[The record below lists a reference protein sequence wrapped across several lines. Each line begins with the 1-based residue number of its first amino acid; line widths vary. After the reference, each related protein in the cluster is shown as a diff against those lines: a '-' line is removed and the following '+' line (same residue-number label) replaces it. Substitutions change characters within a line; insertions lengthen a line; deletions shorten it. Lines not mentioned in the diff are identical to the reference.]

1 MYPSKILLF
10 GEYVILLKSN
20 ALSIPFYEF
29 KGTWSFIDKGKLD
42 GSDEQKRSIES
53 LKKYLEYLRK
63 NSFNTENKIKLDLD
77 AFEKDLENGQYF
89 KSDIPEGSGLGSSGA
104 LSAALFDKYSVVK
117 DSEKNPDKIRNTLAT
132 LESFF
137 HGSSSGIDP
146 LTSYMKVPLLINSA
160 GITTLSENQINGTL
174 KKYGM
179 FLVNSNQ
186 NGNTGTLV
194 NLFNKRCKTD
204 TSYLKK
210 LMMHYIPENNRC
222 ISLIIKNSDSSDFFP
237 AIRKISILQSDL
249 FNKMIPGNFAPII
262 QHGIDHNLF
271 YMKLCGSGG
280 GGFFLGFTQNIEKT
294 IGFFKN
300 TDYDIIIF

>member
-20 ALSIPFYEF
+20 ALSIPFYNF
-29 KGTWSFIDKGKLD
+29 KGTWSFNDREKII
-42 GSDEQKRSIES
+42 GSGGQKRSIES
-53 LKKYLEYLRK
+53 LKILLEFLRK
-63 NSFNTENKIKLDLD
+63 NSSDTENKNNLDLD
-77 AFEKDLENGQYF
+77 AFEKDLKNGQYF
-89 KSDIPEGSGLGSSGA
+89 ESDIPEGSGLGSSGA

-117 DSEKNPDKIRNTLAT
+117 DSEKDLYKIRNTLAA

-146 LTSYMKVPLLINSA
+146 LTSYIKMPLFFNPT

-186 NGNTGTLV
+186 YGNTGSLV
-194 NLFNKRCKTD
+194 TLFNKRCNTD
-204 TSYLKK
+204 ASYLKR
-210 LMMHYIPENNRC
+210 LMIHYIPVNNRC

-237 AIRKISILQSDL
+237 AIRKISILQLDL
-249 FNKMIPGNFAPII
+249 FNKMIPGNFAPIM
-262 QHGIDHNLF
+262 QHGIDQKLF

-280 GGFFLGFTQNIEKT
+280 GGFFLGFTKNKEKT
-294 IGFFKN
+294 ISYFKN
-300 TDYDIIIF
+300 MDHDITVF